1 MRGSEAGYYALAYAC
16 YKVATPIRDTVT
28 VGGTTFTVT
37 KLTQTGYLRTSKEM
51 ATKVKDRADDLNER
65 YPTRKEDIKEKY
77 EERKDKI
84 KEDCKNVWVKYGK
97 RKEK

>member
-1 MRGSEAGYYALAYAC
+1 
-16 YKVATPIRDTVT
+16 
-28 VGGTTFTVT
+28 
-37 KLTQTGYLRTSKEM
+37 M

-65 YPTRKEDIKEKY
+65 YQTRKEDIKEKY

-84 KEDCKNVWVKYGK
+84 KEDCKNVCVKYGK

>member
-1 MRGSEAGYYALAYAC
+1 MLRY
-16 YKVATPIRDTVT
+16 TVT

-65 YPTRKEDIKEKY
+65 YQTRKEDIKEKY